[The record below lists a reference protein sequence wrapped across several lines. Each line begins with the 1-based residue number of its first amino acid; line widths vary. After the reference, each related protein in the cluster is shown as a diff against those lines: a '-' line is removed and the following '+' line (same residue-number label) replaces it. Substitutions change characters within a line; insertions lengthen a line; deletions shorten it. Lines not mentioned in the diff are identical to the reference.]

1 MIPTLAGIVVFLHL
15 AAMLVEACGAIAAIQ
30 GRYRQRPLRLWHS
43 AYLGIV
49 LVKAIAFLT
58 VAACPLTM
66 LEQHLRAQLPSGSA
80 WSGTFIEHYLPFI
93 PTEVDL
99 VASIALLAIGAAAWI
114 QVLIPREISSTVTP
128 RGDN

>member
-1 MIPTLAGIVVFLHL
+1 MFATLAGIVVFLHL
-15 AAMLVEACGAIAAIQ
+15 AAILVEVCGAIATLQ
-30 GRYRQRPLRLWHS
+30 GRFRQRPLRLWHS
-43 AYLGIV
+43 AYLAIV

-58 VAACPLTM
+58 VAACPLTL
-66 LEQHLRAQLPSGSA
+66 LEQRLRAQLPSGSA
-80 WSGTFIEHYLPFI
+80 YSGSFIEHYLPFI

-114 QVLIPREISSTVTP
+114 QLLTPREISSTVTP